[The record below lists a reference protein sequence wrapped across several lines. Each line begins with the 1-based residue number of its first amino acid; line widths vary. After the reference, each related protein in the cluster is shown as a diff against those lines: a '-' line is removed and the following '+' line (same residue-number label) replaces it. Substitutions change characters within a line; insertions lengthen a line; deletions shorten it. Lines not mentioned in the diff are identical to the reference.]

1 MIVRMKTTS
10 AGPNGSR
17 YAGKEYPVTAEE
29 GRALVEGGFA
39 VWVDAPAREIKVATL
54 PAPEN
59 AALRVKPI
67 ARKRAGK

>member
-1 MIVRMKTTS
+1 MKTTS

-39 VWVDAPAREIKVATL
+39 VWVDAPEIEVATL